1 MWSLLLPHC
10 VAFVCFTAPAVV
22 QGPEDEVKVHMAE
35 DIEEG
40 EVSSDEE
47 GEIKGRQGNSDLLP
61 TYVSISLL
69 YTESDDGG
77 GNEAPPTTLPTTTH
91 THSVPEYG
99 HGTNT
104 TTTREINVCVLSD
117 VHSWLK
123 LPNLRLWCSRV
134 VSLRLIL
141 GMIETLYMY

>member
-69 YTESDDGG
+69 YTESDDDG
-77 GNEAPPTTLPTTTH
+77 GNEAPPTALPTTTH
-91 THSVPEYG
+91 TRSVPEYG
-99 HGTNT
+99 HDTNT
-104 TTTREINVCVLSD
+104 TTTREINT
-117 VHSWLK
+117 H
-123 LPNLRLWCSRV
+123 
-134 VSLRLIL
+134 SLRLCIIRCAFMMVKIAKL
-141 GMIETLYMY
+141 EVVVLKGSLPRANFRHD